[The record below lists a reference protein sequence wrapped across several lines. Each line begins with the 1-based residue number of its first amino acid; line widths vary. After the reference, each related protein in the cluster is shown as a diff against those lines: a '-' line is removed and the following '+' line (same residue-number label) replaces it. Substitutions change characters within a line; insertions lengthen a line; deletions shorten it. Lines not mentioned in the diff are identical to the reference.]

1 MLAGIAGIFWLI
13 AGLLGCLILF
23 VWFGSA
29 HWAGYRNANLL
40 LLSPLSLAML
50 PGAWQIMRKKKPGK
64 YFSRFLWVMA
74 ASAAM
79 AGFLQFLPFLA
90 QQNFEWVLMLLP
102 AHLALAKTLAD
113 QPESLRD

>member
-1 MLAGIAGIFWLI
+1 MAGVFWLSV
-13 AGLLGCLILF
+13 GLLGCLMLF

-40 LLSPLSLAML
+40 LMSPLALALL
-50 PGAWQIMRKKKPGK
+50 PGAWRILRNNPPGK
-64 YFSRFLWVMA
+64 YFNHLLWI
-74 ASAAM
+74 SAALAAF

-102 AHLALAKTLAD
+102 VHLALAKSLAENTD
-113 QPESLRD
+113 DLRGKP